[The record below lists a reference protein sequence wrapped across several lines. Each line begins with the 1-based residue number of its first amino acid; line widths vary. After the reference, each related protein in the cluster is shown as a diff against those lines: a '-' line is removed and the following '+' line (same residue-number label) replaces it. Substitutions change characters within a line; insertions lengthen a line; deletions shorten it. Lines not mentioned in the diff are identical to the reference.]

1 MADSKG
7 IIGLVLVGVA
17 CGVAGVG
24 VAATQ
29 IIKKVNEKKN
39 QEEINKELADS
50 DEFTSTD
57 DISEEEKEQ

>member
-7 IIGLVLVGVA
+7 IIGLALAGV
-17 CGVAGVG
+17 VGVG

>member
-7 IIGLVLVGVA
+7 IIGLALAGV
-17 CGVAGVG
+17 VGVG

-29 IIKKVNEKKN
+29 IIKKANEKKN

>member
-7 IIGLVLVGVA
+7 IIGLVLA
-17 CGVAGVG
+17 GVAGVG

>member
-7 IIGLVLVGVA
+7 IIGLALAGV
-17 CGVAGVG
+17 VGVG

-50 DEFTSTD
+50 DEVTSTD

>member
-7 IIGLVLVGVA
+7 IIGLVLT
-17 CGVAGVG
+17 GVAGVG